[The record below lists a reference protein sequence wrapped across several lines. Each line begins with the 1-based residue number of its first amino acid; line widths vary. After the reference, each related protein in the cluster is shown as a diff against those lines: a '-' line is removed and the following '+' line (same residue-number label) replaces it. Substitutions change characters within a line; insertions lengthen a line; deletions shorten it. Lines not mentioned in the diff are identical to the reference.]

1 MKIFFDTNI
10 IISAYYFK
18 GNERKALLKTINS
31 NHTPVISTQV
41 VSEIQEVMENKFDEK
56 EDDIEDFL
64 ERLLAD
70 VNLGRDHRM
79 EVDIEDE
86 PDRYIIGSAV
96 KADCD
101 FLVTGDKGIQDC
113 EIEEIRIIDAKELLK
128 NLD

>member
-1 MKIFFDTNI
+1 
-10 IISAYYFK
+10 
-18 GNERKALLKTINS
+18 
-31 NHTPVISTQV
+31 
-41 VSEIQEVMENKFDEK
+41 
-56 EDDIEDFL
+56 
-64 ERLLAD
+64 
-70 VNLGRDHRM
+70 M

-86 PDRYIIGSAV
+86 TDRYMIGSAV